1 MVATGQVSNM
11 QESHTVTVME
21 GIKWQQRDSYS
32 AIICPA
38 ECKLFSNNQEARS
51 KRESAVITIACCCF
65 KRIHIHTGHTAS
77 TSHILYLSLVS
88 LSQDFVFAHFHLPS
102 HDLTTQL
109 YGLRLSCS
117 VQYLMGLNDTFGQL
131 VDNYSKTRRLFIN
144 HQFKKTLILS
154 FLFMS
159 FLLFNALSSSGWS
172 LYAVLAPSFVA
183 APAFWISFSRRR
195 SSSWRVAT
203 TPSLEC
209 GTFGSILG
217 VSALYVCQAGLKFTA
232 LNTMIYTILLAQ
244 WSICSIHHHYFE
256 QIRQLQRVSANVLV
270 FWGGGCWGKIHLL
283 TTQFF
288 FCLGHFFFF
297 C

>member
-77 TSHILYLSLVS
+77 TRHILYLSLVS
-88 LSQDFVFAHFHLPS
+88 LAQDFVFAHFHLPS

-117 VQYLMGLNDTFGQL
+117 VQYLMGLNATFGHL
-131 VDNYSKTRRLFIN
+131 VDNYSKTCRLFID
-144 HQFKKTLILS
+144 HQLKKTTDEFPSFQCSLVLRLEFVCSLGSQFRRGAGVLDIVFETPFQLLTCGYDTFIRMWDLRLNPRCVSVICLS
-154 FLFMS
+154 GWAQIYCIKYNDLYYIIS
-159 FLLFNALSSSGWS
+159 TVKHLLHSSS
-172 LYAVLAPSFVA
+172 
-183 APAFWISFSRRR
+183 
-195 SSSWRVAT
+195 
-203 TPSLEC
+203 
-209 GTFGSILG
+209 
-217 VSALYVCQAGLKFTA
+217 
-232 LNTMIYTILLAQ
+232 LL
-244 WSICSIHHHYFE
+244 
-256 QIRQLQRVSANVLV
+256 
-270 FWGGGCWGKIHLL
+270 
-283 TTQFF
+283 
-288 FCLGHFFFF
+288 
-297 C
+297 

>member
-77 TSHILYLSLVS
+77 TRHILYLSLVS
-88 LSQDFVFAHFHLPS
+88 LAQDFVFAHFHLPS

-117 VQYLMGLNDTFGQL
+117 VQYLMGLNATFGHL
-131 VDNYSKTRRLFIN
+131 VDNYSKTCRLFID
-144 HQFKKTLILS
+144 HQLKK
-154 FLFMS
+154 
-159 FLLFNALSSSGWS
+159 
-172 LYAVLAPSFVA
+172 
-183 APAFWISFSRRR
+183 
-195 SSSWRVAT
+195 
-203 TPSLEC
+203 
-209 GTFGSILG
+209 
-217 VSALYVCQAGLKFTA
+217 K
-232 LNTMIYTILLAQ
+232 
-244 WSICSIHHHYFE
+244 H
-256 QIRQLQRVSANVLV
+256 
-270 FWGGGCWGKIHLL
+270 
-283 TTQFF
+283 
-288 FCLGHFFFF
+288 
-297 C
+297 